1 MEFTG
6 KVAGITMDFAT
17 GKYNIAFQ
25 ADSID
30 EVSRQYDSIK
40 DLDKLVITA
49 KKWRKKRSLD
59 ANAYAWVLMSKI
71 ADAQEFPTT
80 KEEIYEK
87 MLKDYG
93 VLEEADGVPM

>member
-59 ANAYAWVLMSKI
+59 ANAYSLLLVERQPWS
-71 ADAQEFPTT
+71 
-80 KEEIYEK
+80 
-87 MLKDYG
+87 
-93 VLEEADGVPM
+93 

>member
-6 KVAGITMDFAT
+6 ESGRNHNGFCY

-40 DLDKLVITA
+40 DLT
-49 KKWRKKRSLD
+49 SL
-59 ANAYAWVLMSKI
+59 
-71 ADAQEFPTT
+71 
-80 KEEIYEK
+80 
-87 MLKDYG
+87 
-93 VLEEADGVPM
+93 

>member
-30 EVSRQYDSIK
+30 EVSRSM
-40 DLDKLVITA
+40 TA
-49 KKWRKKRSLD
+49 LKIWTSL
-59 ANAYAWVLMSKI
+59 
-71 ADAQEFPTT
+71 
-80 KEEIYEK
+80 
-87 MLKDYG
+87 
-93 VLEEADGVPM
+93 

>member
-59 ANAYAWVLMSKI
+59 ANAYA
-71 ADAQEFPTT
+71 
-80 KEEIYEK
+80 
-87 MLKDYG
+87 
-93 VLEEADGVPM
+93 

>member
-30 EVSRQYDSIK
+30 Y
-40 DLDKLVITA
+40 
-49 KKWRKKRSLD
+49 RKK
-59 ANAYAWVLMSKI
+59 V
-71 ADAQEFPTT
+71 AQEEVTGCKCVCLGAHEQDCGCT
-80 KEEIYEK
+80 RVSYDQGRN
-87 MLKDYG
+87 L
-93 VLEEADGVPM
+93 

>member
-49 KKWRKKRSLD
+49 KK
-59 ANAYAWVLMSKI
+59 
-71 ADAQEFPTT
+71 
-80 KEEIYEK
+80 
-87 MLKDYG
+87 
-93 VLEEADGVPM
+93 